1 MNAKQRRLV
10 RRGLE
15 RVKTEEMAF
24 AMGYEHYYPV
34 AAHVEHLIRGA
45 RWARYGRHNPN
56 HRRDPRAYGLRC
68 HCGRKAHQVDGDG
81 PECKAHYT
89 GVPF

>member
-15 RVKTEEMAF
+15 RMKTEEMAF

-45 RWARYGRHNPN
+45 RWARYGREGKKG
-56 HRRDPRAYGLRC
+56 RRDRRAYGLRC
-68 HCGRKAHQVDGDG
+68 ACGRKAYSVDEGG
-81 PECKAHYT
+81 PECREHYT